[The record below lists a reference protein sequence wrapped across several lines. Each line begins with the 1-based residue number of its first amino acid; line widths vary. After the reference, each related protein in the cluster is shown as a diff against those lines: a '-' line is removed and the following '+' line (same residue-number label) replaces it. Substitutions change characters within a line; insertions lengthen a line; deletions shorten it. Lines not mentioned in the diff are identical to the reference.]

1 MVRNRLLVLTGRL
14 RCHRVR
20 ATRLARWPDLVR
32 VLTAPPPTIHRSAPD
47 HSRPGTA
54 TALPVAEPVTP
65 AKAVTAEPMAATER
79 SMTAAEGPEAAA
91 ERPVAAEKPVAA
103 EGSMVAERPV
113 PAKGSRAA

>member
-1 MVRNRLLVLTGRL
+1 MVRNRLLVLMGRL
-14 RCHRVR
+14 RCQRAR

-47 HSRPGTA
+47 RSRPGTA

-65 AKAVTAEPMAATER
+65 AESVTAEPMAAAER
-79 SMTAAEGPEAAA
+79 SMTA

-103 EGSMVAERPV
+103 ERPM
-113 PAKGSRAA
+113 PAKGPRAA

>member
-14 RCHRVR
+14 RSQRAR
-20 ATRLARWPDLVR
+20 ATPLARWPDLVR

-47 HSRPGTA
+47 RSCPGTA

-65 AKAVTAEPMAATER
+65 AEPMAATEPVATTER
-79 SMTAAEGPEAAA
+79 SMTAAE
-91 ERPVAAEKPVAA
+91 RPVAA